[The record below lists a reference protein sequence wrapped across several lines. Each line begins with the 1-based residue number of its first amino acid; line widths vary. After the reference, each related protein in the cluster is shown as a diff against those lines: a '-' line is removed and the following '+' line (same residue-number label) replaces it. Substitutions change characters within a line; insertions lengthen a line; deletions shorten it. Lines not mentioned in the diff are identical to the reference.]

1 MSDVTT
7 QHALYKARLP
17 EWVLVDDVCAG
28 EAAVKAKGTTY
39 LPLPNPLDETP
50 ESKKRYEQ
58 YLFRAVFYEA
68 TGNTLDGLTG
78 ATFNKDPVLKLPDEL
93 SYLERDADGCNVS
106 IYQQSQAVIGGQ
118 LKHGRAGLLVDYPT
132 VEGVLTVAEQQAQKI
147 RAQIIHFDAKQVVNW
162 RTAKIGSKHMLSL
175 VVISECV
182 EEDDPTGFAPI
193 QIDQYR
199 VLRLENGIYK
209 VEIWRKVKAAES
221 LQDSWQIVSE
231 AYPRDGF
238 GKQWNEIPFTF
249 VGSINNDA
257 NTDRAP
263 LLRLACINLSHYRNS
278 ADFEQSAFIVGQPQP
293 WMSGIDENT
302 RTFYSKPENKVHI
315 GSLNALMLPANAT
328 FAFAQVQENTMVE
341 KAMQRKEEQMVA
353 LGARLIQKG
362 TVAKTATE
370 SAGDQSV
377 QHSILSLCVVN
388 LSEAYNLCLQWV
400 ARYMKVVP
408 KDGELTYSVN
418 QDFVESSV
426 DPQLLQIVVTAW
438 QQGLIPETDAWE
450 FFRKRSIINPEKTD
464 DDIRGELDSGMLGN
478 KPSPTGA

>member
-28 EAAVKAKGTTY
+28 EAAVKAKCTEY
-39 LPLPNPLDETP
+39 LPKPNHLDTSE
-50 ESKKRYEQ
+50 ESAERYKQ
-58 YLFRAVFYEA
+58 YVFRAVFYEA

-78 ATFNKDPVLKLPDEL
+78 ATFRKDPVLKLPPEL
-93 SYLERDADGCNVS
+93 SYLEQDADGCNVS
-106 IYQQSQAVIGGQ
+106 IYQQSQSVINGQ
-118 LKHGRAGLLVDYPT
+118 LKHGRAGLLVDYPQ
-132 VEGVLTVAEQQAQKI
+132 VQGVLTVAEQQAQNI
-147 RAQIIHFDAKQVVNW
+147 RAQIIHFDAKQVINW

-175 VVISECV
+175 VVISERV

-209 VEIWRKVKAAES
+209 VEIWRKVKVAES
-221 LQDSWQIVSE
+221 LKDEWQIVSE
-231 AYPRDGF
+231 AYPRDGY
-238 GKQWNEIPFTF
+238 GKPWDMIPFTF

-257 NTDRAP
+257 TTDRAP
-263 LLRLACINLSHYRNS
+263 LLRLATLNLAHYRNS
-278 ADFEQSAFIVGQPQP
+278 ADFEQSSFIVGQPQP
-293 WMSGIDENT
+293 WMSGIDSET
-302 RTFYSKPENKVHI
+302 RKYYDDPEKKVHI
-315 GSLNALMLPANAT
+315 GSLRVLMLPAGAT

-341 KAMQRKEEQMVA
+341 KAMSRKEDQMVA

-377 QHSILSLCVVN
+377 QHSVLSLCVVN
-388 LSEAYNLCLQWV
+388 LNEAYNLCLQWV
-400 ARYMKVVP
+400 ARYMKVTP
-408 KDGELTYSVN
+408 KEGELAYTVN
-418 QDFVESSV
+418 QDFVESSI
-426 DPQLLQIVVTAW
+426 DPQLLQIVVSAW
-438 QQGLIPETDAWE
+438 QQGLIPESDTWE

-464 DDIRGELDSGMLGN
+464 DDIRG
-478 KPSPTGA
+478 